1 MIPRLLPRLWR
12 LPGAGLPVAALLG
25 LILAGCAGPASRPA
39 DPEAAAAAAG
49 LPTTNALEAL
59 VAAAHESIVTI
70 TPLDREGRDNGV
82 GAGFII
88 DPEGLIA
95 TSLHVIGEARP
106 MRVVMADGRRLEVT
120 EVFASD
126 RKFDLAILRVAAGG
140 RLPALKLG
148 DSARLAQGAPVV
160 ALGNPLG
167 LRHSVVQG
175 VVSAKRE
182 LDGVE
187 MIQLAIPLE
196 PGNSGGPLLDLRGR
210 VQGVLT
216 LKSALTANLGFAM
229 PVNLLKTLI
238 DRPNPVTMERWLNLG
253 TLDAREW
260 TPVFGARWSRK
271 AGRIAVEGTGD
282 GFGGRSLC
290 LSRQAPPARPFDLEV
305 QVKLDDEAGA
315 AGLAF
320 GADGGPLHFGFYPSG
335 GNLRLTQFNGP
346 NVFAWQIL
354 REVNSPH
361 YQPGEWNT
369 LRVRVEDGMLRC
381 FVNGHPACE
390 AEVGPGDFAGNQVGL
405 AKFRDTRAEFR
416 GFRVGASLP
425 ATPGRRGPP
434 LDPDLVARLENL
446 TGTPDAALLEALR
459 ARPEAARAF
468 LEDRARQLDRGA
480 GRLRALAAEVHEQ
493 AVCAELAQVLAGPE
507 ERIDLFHAALLVAR
521 LDNPELDIAPYRQ
534 QLQEMAGAVKARLAA
549 GADDA
554 ARIAALR
561 EYLFTENGFHGS
573 RSDYYN
579 RANSYLNQVLDDR
592 EGLPITLAILFLE
605 LAREAGVTGVSG
617 LPLPG
622 HFMVKFQPA
631 GGPVQI
637 LDVFNGGRAVSLGEA
652 QEIVAGA
659 TGEGFREEDL
669 RPASKR
675 DIIVRVLRN
684 LLGIAERGGPASDR
698 LRYLDALVVLGPD
711 NALDRLARAR
721 LRLQLLDVPGA
732 KEDLQWILDRRP
744 PGIDVDRLAELY
756 RSL

>member
-1 MIPRLLPRLWR
+1 
-12 LPGAGLPVAALLG
+12 VAVF
-25 LILAGCAGPASRPA
+25 LAGCAGPAPRSSPA
-39 DPEAAAAAAG
+39 EAAAAG

-106 MRVVMADGRRLEVT
+106 MRVTLADGRRLEVT
-120 EVFASD
+120 EVLASD
-126 RKFDLAILRVAAGG
+126 RQFDLAILRVATRA

-175 VVSAKRE
+175 VVSARRE
-182 LDGVE
+182 FEGVE

-216 LKSALTANLGFAM
+216 LKSALTPNLGFAM

-238 DRPNPVTMERWLNLG
+238 DRPNPVSMERWLNLG
-253 TLDAREW
+253 TLDPREW
-260 TPVFGARWSRK
+260 SAVFGARWSRK
-271 AGRIAVEGTGD
+271 AGRIAVEGAGE
-282 GFGGRSLC
+282 GFGGRALC
-290 LSRQAPPARPFDLEV
+290 LSREIPPAAPFELEV

-320 GADGGPLHFGFYPSG
+320 GADGGPLHFGFYPTS
-335 GNLRLTQFNGP
+335 GNLRLTRFNGP

-361 YQPGEWNT
+361 YRPGDWNT
-369 LRVRVEDGMLRC
+369 LRVRVEDDRVRC

-390 AEVGPGDFAGNQVGL
+390 AEVEAADFAGNQVGL
-405 AKFRDTRAEFR
+405 AKFRETRAEFR
-416 GFRVGASLP
+416 GFRVGTNLVAPAAAAVLDPSVAAQVEALTGAPEASLM
-425 ATPGRRGPP
+425 
-434 LDPDLVARLENL
+434 D
-446 TGTPDAALLEALR
+446 ALR
-459 ARPEAARAF
+459 ARPEAARGF
-468 LEDRARQLDRGA
+468 LEGRARQLDRGA
-480 GRLRALAAEVHEQ
+480 ARLRALAAQVHEQ
-493 AVCAELAQVLAGPE
+493 AVGAELVRVLAEPE
-507 ERIDLFHAALLVAR
+507 ERIDLALAALLVAR
-521 LDNPELDIAPYRQ
+521 LDNPDLDPEPYRR
-534 QLQEMAGAVKARLAA
+534 QLREMAGALQARLPA
-549 GADDA
+549 GAPA
-554 ARIAALR
+554 ADRVEALR
-561 EYLFTENGFHGS
+561 RFLFTENGFHGS
-573 RSDYYN
+573 RSDFYN
-579 RANSYLNQVLDDR
+579 RANSYLDRVLDDR

-605 LAREAGVTGVSG
+605 LARATGIDGVSG

-622 HFMVKFQPA
+622 HFMVRFQPA
-631 GGPVQI
+631 DGPGQI
-637 LDVFNGGRAVSLGEA
+637 LDVFNGGRVVTLGEA

-659 TGEGFREEDL
+659 TGEGFTEDNL
-669 RPASKR
+669 RPAGKR
-675 DIIVRVLRN
+675 DIIVRMLRN
-684 LLGIAERGGPASDR
+684 LLGIAERGGQPSDR
-698 LRYLDALVVLGPD
+698 LRYLDTLLLLDPD

-721 LRLQLLDVPGA
+721 LQLQLLDIPAA
-732 KEDLQWILDRRP
+732 KADLKWILDRRP
-744 PGIDVDRLAELY
+744 PGIDADRLAELY